1 MCGLTEI
8 DIWCISIHQAPW
20 ILSLQCVQLPVTV
33 SLEKHKICG
42 SQEII
47 ISIFSSSFVFLVGS
61 YRVIKTNF
69 GAVFQALKP
78 ECLNICFFKLCSS
91 MVFFLFSSPN
101 CFLVVESQS
110 RLAFFLA
117 SLLGCPWHGQC
128 IVCDLVRSVLLWL
141 KYMCLPWS
149 HYVRSED

>member
-1 MCGLTEI
+1 MHFYTSSAMDCLLAV
-8 DIWCISIHQAPW
+8 CSA
-20 ILSLQCVQLPVTV
+20 SVTV
-33 SLEKHKICG
+33 SPEKHKICG

-47 ISIFSSSFVFLVGS
+47 ISIFSSSFVFLIGS

-69 GAVFQALKP
+69 RVVFQTLKP
-78 ECLNICFFKLCSS
+78 ECLNICFFKLYSS
-91 MVFFLFSSPN
+91 MFFFLLSSPN

-128 IVCDLVRSVLLWL
+128 ILSDHVHSVLMWL
-141 KYMCLPWS
+141 KYVSAVKPLC
-149 HYVRSED
+149 